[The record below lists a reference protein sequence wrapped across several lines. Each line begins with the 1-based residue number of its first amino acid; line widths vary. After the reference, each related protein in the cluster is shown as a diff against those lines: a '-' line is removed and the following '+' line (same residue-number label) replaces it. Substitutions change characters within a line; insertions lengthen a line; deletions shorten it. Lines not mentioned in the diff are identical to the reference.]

1 MTKKINQDKENAEIS
16 MNTLFLCMAYKMKNK
31 DENIDCSR
39 YLEIFKNN
47 AIKYMDN
54 KETKT

>member
-16 MNTLFLCMAYKMKNK
+16 MNTFFLCMAYKIKNK

-39 YLEIFKNN
+39 YWENFQKQ

>member
-1 MTKKINQDKENAEIS
+1 
-16 MNTLFLCMAYKMKNK
+16 MAYKMKNK

-39 YLEIFKNN
+39 YWENFQKQ